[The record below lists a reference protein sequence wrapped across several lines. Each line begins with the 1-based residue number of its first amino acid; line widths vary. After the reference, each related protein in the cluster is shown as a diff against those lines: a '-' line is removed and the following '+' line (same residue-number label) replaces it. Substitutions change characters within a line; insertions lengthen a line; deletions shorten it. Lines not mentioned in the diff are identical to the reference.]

1 MNMTMPLDDRPRRS
15 LPERIGRYQVVER
28 IGRGAMG
35 VVYRAH
41 DAAMGR
47 DVALKVL
54 TTDLEDDPEIR
65 IRFHREAQAAASLS
79 HPNIITIFDVGED
92 ADRFFIVMELL
103 RGATLREFLKQSE
116 PSINRKIDLMRQ
128 LCAGLASAHN
138 ASIYHRD
145 IKPGNIFVRAD
156 GILKI
161 LDFGVARLA
170 TSSMTAA
177 GFIVGTPDYMS
188 PEQARGDNVNA
199 QSDIFSLGGVFYF
212 MLTGRKP
219 FPATELPRLFK
230 QIQNDDPAPL
240 LETEAPPELAALVMK
255 ALAKNVDVRH
265 KSCEELL
272 DELEHIRLGHPLTAH
287 RAPVGASFPNTEST
301 TGADRAT
308 YFDARG
314 QLEVTALPV
323 APSTDETVDALPIG
337 AINTDDTVTLNAPST
352 WMKRVA
358 ARIDTAVA
366 RVFGRLRRPA
376 AQNPPARTGAPKR

>member
-1 MNMTMPLDDRPRRS
+1 MSMTMPLDDRSRRG

-54 TTDLEDDPEIR
+54 TTDVDDDPDIR

-103 RGATLREFLKQSE
+103 RGATLREFRKQSE

-156 GILKI
+156 G
-161 LDFGVARLA
+161 
-170 TSSMTAA
+170 
-177 GFIVGTPDYMS
+177 
-188 PEQARGDNVNA
+188 
-199 QSDIFSLGGVFYF
+199 
-212 MLTGRKP
+212 
-219 FPATELPRLFK
+219 
-230 QIQNDDPAPL
+230 
-240 LETEAPPELAALVMK
+240 
-255 ALAKNVDVRH
+255 
-265 KSCEELL
+265 
-272 DELEHIRLGHPLTAH
+272 
-287 RAPVGASFPNTEST
+287 
-301 TGADRAT
+301 
-308 YFDARG
+308 
-314 QLEVTALPV
+314 
-323 APSTDETVDALPIG
+323 
-337 AINTDDTVTLNAPST
+337 
-352 WMKRVA
+352 
-358 ARIDTAVA
+358 
-366 RVFGRLRRPA
+366 
-376 AQNPPARTGAPKR
+376 

>member
-1 MNMTMPLDDRPRRS
+1 MTMPVDDRPRRS

-54 TTDLEDDPEIR
+54 TADLEDDPDIR
-65 IRFHREAQAAASLS
+65 TRFHREAQAAASLS

-92 ADRFFIVMELL
+92 AERFYIVMELL
-103 RGATLREFLKQSE
+103 RGMTLREFLKQADASL
-116 PSINRKIDLMRQ
+116 PRKLDLMSQ
-128 LCAGLASAHN
+128 LSAGLGSAHS

-170 TSSMTAA
+170 SSSMTAA

-188 PEQARGDNVNA
+188 PEQARGENIDGR
-199 QSDIFSLGGVFYF
+199 SDIFSLGGVLYF

-219 FPATELPRLFK
+219 FPALELPGLFH
-230 QIQNDDPAPL
+230 QIQNADPTPL
-240 LETEAPPELAALVMK
+240 ADTEAPPELAALILKSLSKK
-255 ALAKNVDVRH
+255 ADARYQ
-265 KSCEELL
+265 SCQDLWE
-272 DELEHIRLGHPLTAH
+272 DLEIIRQRYPLTAPRTAGNANLSVAQLPIDAPAPH
-287 RAPVGASFPNTEST
+287 AEPQAGADVPADAAAASTDDTVDLPVG
-301 TGADRAT
+301 D
-308 YFDARG
+308 
-314 QLEVTALPV
+314 
-323 APSTDETVDALPIG
+323 
-337 AINTDDTVTLNAPST
+337 INTDDTVTLEPVAT
-352 WMKRVA
+352 WVQRVTG
-358 ARIDTAVA
+358 RIDSAVSGAFA
-366 RVFGRLRRPA
+366 RVKRPA
-376 AQNPPARTGAPKR
+376 AQTPPAPTGVRKR